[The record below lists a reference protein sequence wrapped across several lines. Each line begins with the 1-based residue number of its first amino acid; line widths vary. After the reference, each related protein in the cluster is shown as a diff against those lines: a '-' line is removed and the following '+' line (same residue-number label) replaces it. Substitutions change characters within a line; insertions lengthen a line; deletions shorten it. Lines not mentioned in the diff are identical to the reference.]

1 MSDEIDKAGR
11 RNPGRFKPGQSGNPG
26 GPPKHIL
33 TKIREAHAD
42 DPIAIVALWI
52 RLAKG
57 EKVEGYGD
65 AGAKERLRAG
75 EPAVDRL
82 LGKSTQVL
90 DATIRDGHVDQLVE
104 ALKLSPH
111 ERRERLAKIAAE
123 DEYAPTEAERD
134 ATDTA

>member
-11 RNPGRFKPGQSGNPG
+11 RNPHRFKPGQSGNPG

-42 DPIAIVALWI
+42 DPLKVIEIWF
-52 RLAKG
+52 RLARG
-57 EKVEGYGD
+57 ELVEGYGD

-75 EPAVDRL
+75 ELAVDRL

-90 DATIRDGHVDQLVE
+90 DATFRDGHVDQLVE

-111 ERRERLAKIAAE
+111 ERRERIAQAAAAGE
-123 DEYAPTEAERD
+123 VAERD
-134 ATDTA
+134 DADRDE